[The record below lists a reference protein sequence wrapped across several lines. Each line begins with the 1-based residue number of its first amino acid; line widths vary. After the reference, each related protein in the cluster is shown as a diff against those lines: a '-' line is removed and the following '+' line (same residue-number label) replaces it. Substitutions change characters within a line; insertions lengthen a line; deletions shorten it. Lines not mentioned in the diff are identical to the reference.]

1 MRASRTYF
9 RKTRRKHIG
18 RQGTCAQTLLC
29 RLPSHGEQCGQQT
42 VPQNWSVVIRLRRG
56 LGGFSGIDQ
65 IAELFRWLEVR
76 NALGRDFYS
85 LAGLW
90 IAANSGIA
98 LANSKRAKAADFD
111 FVAALQRRDH
121 GIKYG
126 LHDDLAIA

>member
-1 MRASRTYF
+1 MRSADCAS
-9 RKTRRKHIG
+9 G
-18 RQGTCAQTLLC
+18 
-29 RLPSHGEQCGQQT
+29 
-42 VPQNWSVVIRLRRG
+42 WSVVIRLRRG
-56 LGGFSGIDQ
+56 PGGFSGIDQ

-90 IAANSGIA
+90 IAANAGIA
-98 LANSKRAKAADFD
+98 LANAKRAKAADFD

-126 LHDDLAIA
+126 LHDDLAIAACQVAQSRDLFHQICLRHVLWPPYHRINAFYT